1 MTPEEIKAD
10 LREQKRDI
18 ENGLRRGVKP
28 IHPRT
33 GYDWRA
39 RLREIDQQLKD
50 LG

>member
-18 ENGLRRGVKP
+18 QNALKRGISP
-28 IHPRT
+28 TRS

-39 RLREIDQQLKD
+39 RLREIDQQLKEIN
-50 LG
+50 